1 MRNIILFIVFM
12 VCACIVYDKFGRRSV
27 YPVVVAEC
35 VVQQKTKAEGRDSLY
50 AVIAEKKI
58 FITHV
63 LDDAGMWV
71 YPSKDSVVTAFV
83 TAKNKNLQFMQGKVN
98 AEDIDR
104 SFQQQIPRII
114 MILGFV
120 CFVILI
126 QYYQS
131 EKDIVLPDDC
141 KS

>member
-35 VVQQKTKAEGRDSLY
+35 VVQQKTKTEGRDSLY